1 MCGGGPALNERVPFA
16 DTLKEFLMMR
26 LSIFALLSLTTAILS
41 AEPTLDSAFQ
51 RIYSFDFAGGAERA
65 KLYAQANATDPLGP
79 AAVAASHLFGE
90 MHRLNLFSDGKSGA
104 KANPAVKKAMEAAI
118 AETDAR
124 AKARLA
130 RDPKDRDALVAL
142 MMVRGLERDYLALVE
157 KSYRASWVSAREA
170 QAHALEL
177 TRTHPEAKD
186 AWYTIGFSDYLIAT
200 VPFVVRPFMKM
211 EMADGNRARGIANL
225 EKAATGGQYLKGFA
239 QLMLANI
246 YKKEKRAADAER
258 TLRDLAREYPDNPVI
273 RREISS
279 NSL

>member
-1 MCGGGPALNERVPFA
+1 MILR
-16 DTLKEFLMMR
+16 T
-26 LSIFALLSLTTAILS
+26 FALLSLSLGIVS
-41 AEPTLDSAFQ
+41 AGEPTLESAFQ
-51 RIYSFDFAGGAERA
+51 RIYSFDFTGGADRA
-65 KLYAQANATDPLGP
+65 QKYAASNPADPLGP

-90 MHRLNLFSDGKSGA
+90 MHRLNLFGEGKSNA
-104 KANPAVKKAMEAAI
+104 KANPAVKQAMDSAI
-118 AETDAR
+118 VETGVR

-130 RDPKDRDALVAL
+130 KDAKDRDALLAL
-142 MMVRGLERDYLALVE
+142 MIVRGLERDYLALIE

-177 TRTHPEAKD
+177 TRSHPDTKD

-211 EMADGNRARGIANL
+211 EMADGNRPRGIANL

-246 YKKEKRAADAER
+246 YKKEKRPADAER
-258 TLRDLAREYPDNPVI
+258 TLRELAREYPDNPVI
-273 RREISS
+273 RREVSAS
-279 NSL
+279 TL